1 MTTLAIAGW
10 RIRLECDHPR
20 LVERVAVR
28 YAAFLAPDEGAYDAT
43 VTVTVDPH
51 LAHFGRLK
59 ATAMRR
65 GGLSVLDKVGAYG
78 MIILQQWQ
86 MLLDVSDEIVERP
99 LEHALKY
106 LMAYLALQHGG
117 LLFHCAGL
125 LIGGQVYLF
134 TGRSGSGK
142 STVVALSPQAVALN
156 DDMVLLR
163 PDGLAWRAFGTP
175 FWNADTTRRDGQTAS
190 GAVTGIYRLVQDRR
204 EYVEPVTTAVA
215 ASELVANCPVVNGDP
230 VKLPVVMDRCRQ
242 LATVVPL
249 RRLHFRKTPDFWELV
264 QRRSIG

>member
-1 MTTLAIAGW
+1 
-10 RIRLECDHPR
+10 
-20 LVERVAVR
+20 
-28 YAAFLAPDEGAYDAT
+28 
-43 VTVTVDPH
+43 
-51 LAHFGRLK
+51 
-59 ATAMRR
+59 MRR
-65 GGLSVLDKVGAYG
+65 GGVSVLDTVGAYG
-78 MIILQQWQ
+78 MIALQQWQ
-86 MLLDVSDEIVERP
+86 VLLDVGDEIVERP
-99 LEHALKY
+99 LEHTLKY

-156 DDMVLLR
+156 DDMVVLR
-163 PDGLAWRAFGTP
+163 PEGLAWRAFGTP
-175 FWNADTTRRDGQTAS
+175 FWNADTTRSA
-190 GAVTGIYRLVQDRR
+190 TGKPRPGPWPAFTGWCRTGVRNL
-204 EYVEPVTTAVA
+204 EPVTTAVA

-230 VKLPVVMDRCRQ
+230 AKLPVVMDRCRQ

-264 QRRSIG
+264 QGRSSG